1 MNPSTRSHA
10 PELIRRPALAAG
22 LAPADLEGLVEQLE
36 SSLAA
41 LGQALR
47 LRDADAIEGH
57 AQRLHQSLERA
68 VQGCQRAALQGG
80 LPPPLRHRLM
90 RASGQVAAQR
100 ETLVRATV
108 ALDRAMDAL
117 MPRDAANLYGSRGW
131 TGAGAGGGQLLG

>member
-1 MNPSTRSHA
+1 MN
-10 PELIRRPALAAG
+10 RRPAVMAG
-22 LAPADLEGLVEQLE
+22 PAPAELEGLVEQLE
-36 SSLAA
+36 TSLAA

-68 VQGCQRAALQGG
+68 VQGCQRAARQGG
-80 LPPPLRHRLM
+80 LPAPLRHRLV

-131 TGAGAGGGQLLG
+131 SGASAGGGQLIG